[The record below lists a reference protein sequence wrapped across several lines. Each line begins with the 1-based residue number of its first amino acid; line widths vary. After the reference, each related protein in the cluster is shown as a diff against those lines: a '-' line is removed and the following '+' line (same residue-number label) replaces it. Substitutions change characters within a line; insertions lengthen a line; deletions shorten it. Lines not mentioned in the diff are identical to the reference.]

1 MDKKI
6 SQNFYQSQIS
16 PVNYLEG
23 KKGQNTPNI
32 IITPTK
38 ESGDRY
44 PIVISLRGIP
54 EGVKSVI
61 DDLYVCRF
69 AQVYDW
75 SPAIKAPK
83 PGEIIKVTTKY
94 FVT

>member
-6 SQNFYQSQIS
+6 SQNFYQSQFA
-16 PVNYLEG
+16 PEGYLEG
-23 KKGQNTPNI
+23 KKGQNTPNL
-32 IITPTK
+32 IITPEK
-38 ESGDRY
+38 EPGDRY
-44 PIVISLRGIP
+44 PILISVQGIP
-54 EGVKSVI
+54 LGVKSII

-75 SPAIKAPK
+75 SPGIKAPK

-94 FVT
+94 FIN